1 MTAKQVAL
9 DREEHFPFIILK
21 GHLDSHDQELH
32 LAADKQLLCSFTG
45 SLVEAILGLISCYYV
60 FMFNNPAGLKNIF
73 LHLQKCILQIH
84 DGRKLPASVITFVNE
99 IDSLSKCS

>member
-9 DREEHFPFIILK
+9 DKEEPFPFIILK
-21 GHLDSHDQELH
+21 SRLDSHDQELH
-32 LAADKQLLCSFTG
+32 LAADKQLLCLFTS
-45 SLVEAILGLISCYYV
+45 SLVKATLGLLSCYYV

-73 LHLQKCILQIH
+73 LYLQKCILQIH
-84 DGRKLPASVITFVNE
+84 DGKKLLASVITFVNE